1 MFKKGKYWSNLMAE
15 LFLSRDPRFIP
26 SIEKKKNPNQI
37 TTKKKCPRGRYTQ
50 STQNWSLP
58 FASSSLNNPSHKR
71 KRLTKLELPSEN
83 KV

>member
-26 SIEKKKNPNQI
+26 SIEKKKTQI
-37 TTKKKCPRGRYTQ
+37 KSQQKKCPRGRYTQ
-50 STQNWSLP
+50 STQNRSLP